1 MTTVPLEGDELV
13 VAAVVDLNFLSL
25 RQGSGDLLHNLADA
39 ASCLAFLEEEEG
51 EGDGELDVVLVR
63 FSSNFD
69 EIFSLKYV
77 TWSVLG
83 GLKQELCLPDW
94 GTFISVQRRN
104 VELCLEDL
112 LRGGCGGEGE
122 GEECLGGD
130 RADVELEG
138 IGVVDDVADG
148 AVRLYDENTRGGFL
162 GVVIT
167 G

>member
-1 MTTVPLEGDELV
+1 M
-13 VAAVVDLNFLSL
+13 
-25 RQGSGDLLHNLADA
+25 
-39 ASCLAFLEEEEG
+39 
-51 EGDGELDVVLVR
+51 
-63 FSSNFD
+63 
-69 EIFSLKYV
+69 
-77 TWSVLG
+77 
-83 GLKQELCLPDW
+83 ELCLD
-94 GTFISVQRRN
+94 
-104 VELCLEDL
+104 DL